1 MELFVLSKDDVLN
14 AIKEYPNAQKILAKH
29 GRNRLKKDNNR
40 NEGQMADTT
49 SESDEDLGSMYLNLS
64 SSTGLSK
71 VHDVRSSPDPKSSS
85 FRRASARRDK
95 DSRRESNLK
104 IPIATELET
113 KGNKSSRIL
122 PISENFT
129 QSKSVVHGAM
139 MSVIN
144 PILKPASNVMAGI
157 KSPSSSEKHYS
168 YTSVLVNNDAV
179 ETEDLAKQKSS
190 ILDSKPATK
199 GSSVDTDK
207 IMELLQSSHE
217 ELLTNIKTILK
228 KKLVS
233 IENSLLCRNFHHTL
247 NSTFCNT
254 FQPRY
259 GSL

>member
-1 MELFVLSKDDVLN
+1 MELFVLSKDEVLN

-40 NEGQMADTT
+40 NDGQMADTT

-71 VHDVRSSPDPKSSS
+71 VHDARSSPDPKCTS

-95 DSRRESNLK
+95 DGRRGSNLK
-104 IPIATELET
+104 IPVATELDT
-113 KGNKSSRIL
+113 KGNKSSRVL
-122 PISENFT
+122 PISEKFT

-144 PILKPASNVMAGI
+144 PILKPASNVMAGV
-157 KSPSSSEKHYS
+157 KSPSLSEKRHS

-179 ETEDLAKQKSS
+179 EAEDLAKQKRSS
-190 ILDSKPATK
+190 LDSTSGK
-199 GSSVDTDK
+199 GLSVDTDK
-207 IMELLQSSHE
+207 IIEILQSSQE
-217 ELLTNIKTILK
+217 ELLTNMKTILK

-233 IENSLLCRNFHHTL
+233 NQNFSFLQQFFINAGQHLL
-247 NSTFCNT
+247 
-254 FQPRY
+254 
-259 GSL
+259 